1 MYAYTKRLSAG
12 REYYTKTLKR
22 MRTFLLICIG
32 TNEYKLQ
39 ATSKLENWNSDSNK
53 NNGMLEQISETSKES
68 STNYY

>member
-1 MYAYTKRLSAG
+1 
-12 REYYTKTLKR
+12 

>member
-1 MYAYTKRLSAG
+1 
-12 REYYTKTLKR
+12 

-32 TNEYKLQ
+32 TNENKLQ